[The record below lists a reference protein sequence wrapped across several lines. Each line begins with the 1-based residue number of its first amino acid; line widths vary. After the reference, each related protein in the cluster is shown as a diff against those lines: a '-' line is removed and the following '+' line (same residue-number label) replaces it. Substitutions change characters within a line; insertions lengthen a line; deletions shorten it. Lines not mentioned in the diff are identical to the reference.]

1 MTTAAAARGCTRL
14 FGTANTTLLRA
25 CARALR
31 HAAPRGISGRL
42 HIFGQFWLNTQGA
55 RHWRG
60 PRQRPSKGLACQ
72 GRAWCQQAMRASFA
86 RTCRNSLVPVP
97 ASDMADLNFALSQ
110 QKTKLRRREHL
121 RCRVRAN
128 TCTEKQWT
136 RWRTLSCSVAVRLSS
151 SEDHMWLSVTSR
163 KTRDAKLD
171 CLLILFLLMLF
182 VTSAPAFNQV

>member
-1 MTTAAAARGCTRL
+1 MTPGHGSSPAAWQCSDQRSGTHTHTHTLTHMTTAAAARGCTRL

-136 RWRTLSCSVAVRLSS
+136 RWRTLSCSVAVRLHTDPSS
-151 SEDHMWLSVTSR
+151 N
-163 KTRDAKLD
+163 A
-171 CLLILFLLMLF
+171 
-182 VTSAPAFNQV
+182 